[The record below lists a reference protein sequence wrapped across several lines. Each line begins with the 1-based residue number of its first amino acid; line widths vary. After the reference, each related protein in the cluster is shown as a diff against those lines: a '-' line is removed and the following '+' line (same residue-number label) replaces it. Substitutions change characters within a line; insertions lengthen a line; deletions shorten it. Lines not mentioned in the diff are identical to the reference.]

1 MKDSS
6 RGNFIIL
13 EGIEGVGKST
23 QLKFISD
30 YLKQKNIP
38 LTITREPG
46 GTPLAEAIRELV
58 LTFDSS
64 KETVT
69 PETELLLFFAA
80 RAQHIHTVI
89 EPALARGD
97 WVICDRFI
105 ETSYAY
111 QGGGRGIDLAFIQ
124 DLQKWVQKDLK
135 VDCVLLLDA
144 PIDLALKRTLR
155 RKKID
160 RIESE
165 TADFFNRARDTYLA
179 RAKQTQNNY
188 HIIDASLSLKEVQKK
203 IQSILDGLLQHE

>member
-1 MKDSS
+1 M
-6 RGNFIIL
+6 
-13 EGIEGVGKST
+13 
-23 QLKFISD
+23 KFIHD

-46 GTPLAEAIRELV
+46 GTPLAETIRELV
-58 LTFDSS
+58 LTFDAS
-64 KETVT
+64 KETIV

-111 QGGGRGIDLAFIQ
+111 QGGGRGINLAFIQ
-124 DLQKWVQKDLK
+124 DLQKWIQKKLK
-135 VDCVLLLDA
+135 IDCVLLLDA
-144 PIDLALKRTLR
+144 PVEVALKRTAAR

-165 TADFFNRARDTYLA
+165 TADFFNRARNAYHA
-179 RAKQTQNNY
+179 RAEQAHNHY
-188 HIIDASLSLKEVQKK
+188 HIIDASLSVKEVAKQ
-203 IQSILDGLLQHE
+203 IQQILDRLLQHA

>member
-1 MKDSS
+1 M
-6 RGNFIIL
+6 
-13 EGIEGVGKST
+13 
-23 QLKFISD
+23 
-30 YLKQKNIP
+30 
-38 LTITREPG
+38 
-46 GTPLAEAIRELV
+46 

-64 KETVT
+64 KEAVT
-69 PETELLLFFAA
+69 PVTELLLFFAA

-135 VDCVLLLDA
+135 IDCVLLLDA
-144 PIDLALKRTLR
+144 PVEMALQRTRR
-155 RKKID
+155 RKQID

-165 TADFFNRARDTYLA
+165 TADFFNRARAAYLA
-179 RAKQTQNNY
+179 RAKQPENAY
-188 HIIDASLSLKEVQKK
+188 YIIDASLALKEVQMQIKRV
-203 IQSILDGLLQHE
+203 LDKLL

>member
-1 MKDSS
+1 MNTSHA
-6 RGNFIIL
+6 RFITL

-38 LTITREPG
+38 LTVTREPG

-144 PIDLALKRTLR
+144 PVDLALKRTLR

-179 RAKQTQNNY
+179 RAKQAQNNY
-188 HIIDASLSLKEVQKK
+188 HIIDASLSLKEVQKQ
-203 IQSILDGLLQHE
+203 IQSILDRLL

>member
-1 MKDSS
+1 
-6 RGNFIIL
+6 
-13 EGIEGVGKST
+13 
-23 QLKFISD
+23 
-30 YLKQKNIP
+30 
-38 LTITREPG
+38 
-46 GTPLAEAIRELV
+46 V
-58 LTFDSS
+58 LSFDSP

-144 PIDLALKRTLR
+144 PVDLALKRTLR

-179 RAKQTQNNY
+179 RAKQAQNNY
-188 HIIDASLSLKEVQKK
+188 HIIDASLSLKEVQKQ
-203 IQSILDGLLQHE
+203 IQSILDGLL

>member
-1 MKDSS
+1 M
-6 RGNFIIL
+6 
-13 EGIEGVGKST
+13 
-23 QLKFISD
+23 
-30 YLKQKNIP
+30 
-38 LTITREPG
+38 
-46 GTPLAEAIRELV
+46 
-58 LTFDSS
+58 
-64 KETVT
+64 
-69 PETELLLFFAA
+69 
-80 RAQHIHTVI
+80 I

-135 VDCVLLLDA
+135 IDCVLLLDA
-144 PIDLALKRTLR
+144 PVELALKRTLR

-179 RAKQTQNNY
+179 RAKQPESAY
-188 HIIDASLSLKEVQKK
+188 YIIDADLPLKEVQVQIK
-203 IQSILDGLLQHE
+203 QVLDKFL

>member
-1 MKDSS
+1 MT
-6 RGNFIIL
+6 L

-38 LTITREPG
+38 LTVTREPG

-144 PIDLALKRTLR
+144 PVDLALKRTLR

-179 RAKQTQNNY
+179 RAKQAQNNY
-188 HIIDASLSLKEVQKK
+188 HIIDASLSLKEVQKQ
-203 IQSILDGLLQHE
+203 IQSILDRLL